1 MLQRLH
7 EAGGAHTSFL
17 PTHSLM
23 RRETVSACPP
33 RLREGAPGSL
43 TLGNTVQGNAAE
55 MPHMLQSLHEGG
67 GAAEC
72 SDGMWQILYPQP
84 CTETICKAI
93 CSQSLHE
100 GERAKKTA
108 ERLPVI

>member
-1 MLQRLH
+1 
-7 EAGGAHTSFL
+7 
-17 PTHSLM
+17 
-23 RRETVSACPP
+23 
-33 RLREGAPGSL
+33 
-43 TLGNTVQGNAAE
+43 

-72 SDGMWQILYPQP
+72 SDGRRQILYPQP

-100 GERAKKTA
+100 GE
-108 ERLPVI
+108 